1 MCGFDEAMVEL
12 DYFPKVIG
20 RAQPWYCDLQVGKNI
35 LIPIAA
41 FKKVRISSLCF
52 YNKQF
57 KYYFIYSLSV

>member
-41 FKKVRISSLCF
+41 FKKVRISISLCF
-52 YNKQF
+52 IISN
-57 KYYFIYSLSV
+57 